1 MNNTITIAPSTAQDI
16 QKVFSDFGTDISLQT
31 IVITLVAIKAAA
43 GYVRNFALKNKVAE
57 DSSSV
62 SKFIAHLAGNSL
74 PSQPV
79 VSTTGTTV
87 VPENTNK

>member
-1 MNNTITIAPSTAQDI
+1 MNNTNTIAPSTVQDI
-16 QKVFSDFGTDISLQT
+16 QKVFSDFGADISIQT
-31 IVITLVAIKAAA
+31 VLFILLVIKAAA
-43 GYVRNFALKNKVAE
+43 GYYRNFALKNNVAE
-57 DSSSV
+57 DASGV